1 MKIIRSSIWETNS
14 SMTHSCVIMT
24 AEQDKKWTD
33 EGLYYCNCRRWS
45 SVSELEEPP
54 IHGELYTEDEV
65 LEFYRK
71 AGYEYDESKY
81 EDVSHFIREFDEFIL
96 YDEWVNDEYLE
107 KDSETYTTPGGE
119 TIVVHCKFGG
129 DY

>member
-33 EGLYYCNCRRWS
+33 EGLYYCNCMRWS

>member
-1 MKIIRSSIWETNS
+1 MKVIRRGIWETNS

-33 EGLYYCNCRRWS
+33 EGLYYYPALRWNPFRNLS
-45 SVSELEEPP
+45 KEEQPVS
-54 IHGELYTEDEV
+54 GQLYTKEEV
-65 LEFYRK
+65 LEFIRK
-71 AGYEYDESKY
+71 EEGLREPSDITDE
-81 EDVSHFIREFDEFIL
+81 IRDYEFIL
-96 YDEWVNDEYLE
+96 FDDWVNDDYLE
-107 KDSETYTTPGGE
+107 KDSETFTTPGGE